1 MKHQM
6 TGNAGLFHVAWE
18 LTRRGWNVM
27 PTVRNARG
35 ADLYAAPVDDED
47 AVIPI
52 QSKALSKPDP
62 VPLGGNL
69 DKLRS
74 RWWIITVGAND
85 ADPVCYIMTLD
96 EVKALADANT
106 NKEGRVSCWLSRK
119 NYDKPEFREAW
130 DRLRGV
136 RNVYKGT

>member
-6 TGNAGLFHVAWE
+6 TGNAGLFHIAWE

-35 ADLYAAPVDDED
+35 ADLYAAPLDDED
-47 AVIPI
+47 KVIPI
-52 QSKALSKPDP
+52 QSKALSKRVD
-62 VPLGGNL
+62 VPLGSNL
-69 DKLRS
+69 DTLRS

-85 ADPVCYIMTLD
+85 DDPVCYVMTLD
-96 EVKALADANT
+96 EVKALAVSNT
-106 NKEGRVSCWLSRK
+106 NNEGRVSWWLSRK

-130 DRLRGV
+130 HRLAQLS
-136 RNVYKGT
+136 

>member
-6 TGNAGLFHVAWE
+6 TGNAGLFHIAWE

-35 ADLYAAPVDDED
+35 ADLYAAPVDNEE

-52 QSKALSKPDP
+52 QSKALSKRAA
-62 VPLGGNL
+62 VPLGTDL
-69 DKLRS
+69 ERLRS
-74 RWWIITVGAND
+74 RWWVITLGANSD
-85 ADPVCYIMTLD
+85 DPVCFVLTLD
-96 EVKALADANT
+96 EVKLLASRDKGKNRAY
-106 NKEGRVSCWLSRK
+106 WLEAK

-130 DRLRGV
+130 HRSA
-136 RNVYKGT
+136 